1 MAINFS
7 LQQSEWVLNCAEAP
21 AVRGAVPG
29 AEDSLLSLGRVAAN
43 NSAREAIRVKD
54 SFMAHFSAE
63 GALTW
68 QPTE

>member
-1 MAINFS
+1 M
-7 LQQSEWVLNCAEAP
+7 LWKAEK
-21 AVRGAVPG
+21 VQG

-43 NSAREAIRVKD
+43 NSAREAIRVRD

-63 GALTW
+63 GAVPW